1 MDKSKNIETL
11 KQEVEWPTAD
21 FSRVPY
27 EIFFEQDF
35 YEQEMEKIFL
45 GPTWNYLAHSCEIP
59 NEGDFVT
66 NWIGDTNI
74 IVNRTA
80 NGEIHAFKNSCS
92 HRGTRIVD
100 EIRGNS
106 TQHVCPYHLWTF
118 NLEGNLTSVPLEKGI
133 KGKGGMPPCFSKE
146 NHNLRKLRVETIGGM
161 IFATFSEETEPLA
174 DYLGPHCQSQISRLR
189 GQRTPKV
196 TGYMRQMIAGN
207 WKLYNEN
214 VRDPYHAS
222 LLHLFQVSFGIQ
234 QPTMKGGIKMDKDG
248 KNTWNH
254 SILSEDD
261 STSDKDLAAA
271 YEGTDKYD
279 PDITLADP
287 AITNVPLD
295 LDDGYKTTLLS
306 MFPTSV
312 LAQVDNTYAI
322 RHLRPKGPGKV
333 ELNIT
338 YLGFEEDTEEQ
349 AFGKKL
355 TANFIGPSG
364 YISME
369 DGEALRLE
377 QDGLKMRAGDHSVLE
392 MGGIGDIA
400 DTDYLS
406 QEISIRG
413 FWSHYHKLMGFEG
426 SGTREK

>member
-1 MDKSKNIETL
+1 
-11 KQEVEWPTAD
+11 
-21 FSRVPY
+21 
-27 EIFFEQDF
+27 
-35 YEQEMEKIFL
+35 
-45 GPTWNYLAHSCEIP
+45 
-59 NEGDFVT
+59 
-66 NWIGDTNI
+66 
-74 IVNRTA
+74 
-80 NGEIHAFKNSCS
+80 
-92 HRGTRIVD
+92 
-100 EIRGNS
+100 
-106 TQHVCPYHLWTF
+106 
-118 NLEGNLTSVPLEKGI
+118 
-133 KGKGGMPPCFSKE
+133 
-146 NHNLRKLRVETIGGM
+146 
-161 IFATFSEETEPLA
+161 
-174 DYLGPHCQSQISRLR
+174 
-189 GQRTPKV
+189 
-196 TGYMRQMIAGN
+196 
-207 WKLYNEN
+207 
-214 VRDPYHAS
+214 
-222 LLHLFQVSFGIQ
+222 
-234 QPTMKGGIKMDKDG
+234 MDKDT

-254 SILSEDD
+254 SILSDD
-261 STSDKDLAAA
+261 DNTSSVDLAAA

-279 PDITLADP
+279 PNIKLADP
-287 AITNVPLD
+287 AIANVPLD

-413 FWSHYHKLMGFEG
+413 FWSHYHKLMGFKG
-426 SGTREK
+426 SRTREK

>member
-1 MDKSKNIETL
+1 MNNSKGIENAAL
-11 KQEVEWPTAD
+11 ELGWPAKD

-27 EIFFEQDF
+27 EIF
-35 YEQEMEKIFL
+35 YEPEIYAQEMEKVFL
-45 GPTWNYLAHSCEIP
+45 GPTWNYLAHTCELP

-66 NWIGDTNI
+66 NWVGDTNV
-74 IVNRTA
+74 IVNRSSG
-80 NGEIHAFKNSCS
+80 GEIRAFKNSCS

-100 EIRGNS
+100 EIRGNAS
-106 TQHVCPYHLWTF
+106 RHVCPYHLWTF
-118 NLEGNLTSVPLEKGI
+118 DLEGDLKNVPLEKGLNN
-133 KGKGGMPPCFSKE
+133 KGGMPECFSKA
-146 NHNLRKLRVETIGGM
+146 NHNLMKLRIETIGGM
-161 IFATFSEETEPLA
+161 IFGTFSDETEPLA
-174 DYLGPHCQSQISRLR
+174 EYLGPHCQSQIARLLD
-189 GQRTPKV
+189 QRTPKV
-196 TGYMRQMIAGN
+196 TGYMRQMIPGN

-234 QPTMKGGIKMDKDG
+234 QPTMKGGVKMDKDN

-254 SILSEDD
+254 SILSEKDNQSD
-261 STSDKDLAAA
+261 SDLSAA
-271 YEGTDKYD
+271 YDGTGKYD
-279 PDITLADP
+279 PNIKLIDP
-287 AITNVPLD
+287 AIANVPLD

-306 MFPTSV
+306 MFPTSI

-322 RHLRPKGPGKV
+322 RHLRPKGPDKV

-338 YLGFEEDTEEQ
+338 YLGFEEDTDEQ

-377 QDGLKMRAGDHSVLE
+377 QEGLKMRAGEHSILE
-392 MGGIGDIA
+392 MGGIGDIS

-413 FWSHYHKLMGFEG
+413 FWSYYHKLMGFQ
-426 SGTREK
+426 